1 MFALNE
7 VVKTKREVD
16 TFGYALSNLKCRS
29 CNQRMYV
36 VAYGMKRYGSME
48 YGFEGYKCAFCGHEH
63 IEHVSGGV
71 LGNVKK

>member
-1 MFALNE
+1 MNE

-16 TFGYALSNLKCRS
+16 TFGYPLSNLKCRS
-29 CNQRMYV
+29 CNQRMYE
-36 VAYGMKRYGSME
+36 VARTTKVYGGMK
-48 YGFEGYKCAFCGHEH
+48 YGFEGYKCAFCGNEH